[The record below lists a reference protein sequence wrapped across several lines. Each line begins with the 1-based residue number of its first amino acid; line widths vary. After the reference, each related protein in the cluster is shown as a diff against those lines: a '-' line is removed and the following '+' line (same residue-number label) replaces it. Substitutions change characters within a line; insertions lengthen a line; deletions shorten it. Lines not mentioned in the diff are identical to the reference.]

1 MEKQKNEIIEKIDFN
16 EKKNQTILI
25 KFIYSNIENK

>member
-1 MEKQKNEIIEKIDFN
+1 MKKQNYEIIEKIDFN